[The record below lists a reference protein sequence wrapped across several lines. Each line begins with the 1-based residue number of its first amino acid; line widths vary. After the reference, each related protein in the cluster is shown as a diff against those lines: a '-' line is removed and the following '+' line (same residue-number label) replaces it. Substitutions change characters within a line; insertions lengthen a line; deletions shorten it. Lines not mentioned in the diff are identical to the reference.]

1 MLISGIEDEYVMAK
15 QKPNY
20 HDLAWQVSDPIHG
33 TIEVS
38 NLEAAV
44 IDSRPFQRLRKV
56 KQLGNVHLVFPG
68 AVHNR
73 FGHSIGVM
81 HVAGK
86 MFDALFK
93 NTGTE
98 ALHNNDVKELRILVR
113 LAGLLHDV
121 GHGPFS
127 HTFESCLKH
136 KENDELV
143 RSTVNQLD
151 QSLQIPKNWIDE
163 RKQDEFFDAPLQH
176 EYYSFGLIK
185 YIFSKVDNLHE
196 TAHDV
201 CSLLD
206 ERIIPSAR
214 ITQLFEKVAAT
225 VFHGANPTSLRRCL
239 KAILSGEL
247 DADRLDYLQRDS
259 YYCGVSIASIDTDY
273 ILNSISLAEH
283 RKRQQSGNEKRELYI
298 SISKSALPAFEQV
311 LISRKQMYD
320 RVYHHRV
327 NSGFDYLLECLVD
340 YLMQNKK
347 GGVKLPTSVEG
358 FLQMTDDWLESKI
371 LEVANSQRPIPVD
384 IKLAAQLF
392 TARAPLKKL
401 ESFDVKEGDV
411 EKEKSRLEDAPKSG
425 KGSNKKIIFAKK
437 LSKLTSMPRDSGA
450 NGDAIIMIKPEIQGA
465 SPRSLS
471 DESEVLGSTAWRDI
485 KSRIFV
491 FESLKKTALLRN
503 LPSKL

>member
-1 MLISGIEDEYVMAK
+1 MAK
-15 QKPNY
+15 QNLNY

-73 FGHSIGVM
+73 FGHSLGVM

-93 NTGTE
+93 NAGTE
-98 ALHNNDVKELRILVR
+98 ALHNNDVKQLRILVR

-136 KENDELV
+136 KENGELV
-143 RSTVNQLD
+143 RSTASQLD
-151 QSLQIPKNWIDE
+151 QSLQIPKHWVDDN
-163 RKQDEFFDAPLQH
+163 KQDDFFDARLQH
-176 EYYSFGLIK
+176 EHYSLGLIR
-185 YIFSKVDNLHE
+185 YIFSRMDHLHE
-196 TAHDV
+196 IAHDV

-206 ERIIPSAR
+206 ERVIPSPK

-225 VFHGANPTSLRRCL
+225 VFHGADPASLRRCL
-239 KAILSGEL
+239 KSILSGEL

-259 YYCGVSIASIDTDY
+259 YYCGVSIASIDADY
-273 ILNSISLAEH
+273 ILNSISLAAH
-283 RKRQQSGNEKRELYI
+283 HKRQQGGNERRELYI
-298 SISKSALPAFEQV
+298 SISKSAIPAFEQV

-327 NSGFDYLLECLVD
+327 NSGFDYLLERLVD
-340 YLMQNKK
+340 YLMQHKEAA
-347 GGVKLPTSVEG
+347 VELPTSVEG
-358 FLQMTDDWLESKI
+358 FLPMTDDWLESKI
-371 LEVANSQRPIPVD
+371 VEVANSRRSIPGD

-401 ESFDVKEGDV
+401 ESFDAKETDV
-411 EKEKSRLEDAPKSG
+411 EMEKSRLEDYHNKG
-425 KGSNKKIIFAKK
+425 KGSNKKIIFAKR
-437 LSKLTSMPRDSGA
+437 LSKLTSMSRDSGA
-450 NGDAIIMIKPEIQGA
+450 NGDAVIMVNPEIEGVA
-465 SPRSLS
+465 PRSLS

-491 FESLKKTALLRN
+491 FESLKKTSVLRN
-503 LPSKL
+503 LSDKL